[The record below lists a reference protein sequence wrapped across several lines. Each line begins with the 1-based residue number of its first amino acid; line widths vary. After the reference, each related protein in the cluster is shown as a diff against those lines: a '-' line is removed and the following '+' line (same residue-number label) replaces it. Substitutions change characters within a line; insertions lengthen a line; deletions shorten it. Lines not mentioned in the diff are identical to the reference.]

1 MYYLLSFW
9 KMHFLMGMVSGSF
22 SNPSVHF
29 CKLFTFMSRLTWR
42 ALFWMNIFVV
52 SCAGKVINIRRLNEV
67 INSINGWYMERGL
80 FGSVSTEFSLSGF
93 GCVFLA
99 LVLVVFSDLIFPFWT
114 GFRCGDPFWWNSSSS
129 GFWSWSQQ
137 YIYTLPWQENVRTL
151 FKTIKY

>member
-1 MYYLLSFW
+1 MREQMYYPLSFW

-93 GCVFLA
+93 GFSSIFWFNFSLLDRFQMWRSFLVEFFVFRFLKLKSTIYLYA
-99 LVLVVFSDLIFPFWT
+99 SLT
-114 GFRCGDPFWWNSSSS
+114 RKRENS
-129 GFWSWSQQ
+129 
-137 YIYTLPWQENVRTL
+137 L
-151 FKTIKY
+151 